1 MDNADTLTI
10 EKLKEQIKGSNA
22 QADLDAIDRAYKF
35 ASEAHGQQKRLSGEP
50 YIIHP
55 LAVAEILAE
64 MEMDNDTIIAALLH
78 DVVED
83 TGYTTEDVA
92 SRFGKP
98 VAELVDGVTKLG
110 KIPYSSKEEQ
120 QVENLRKMFMAM
132 AKDIRVILIKLA
144 DRLHNMR
151 TMKYQPVEKQR
162 QKSLETMEIYA
173 PLAHRL
179 GISKIKWELE
189 DLSLRYLDS
198 VAYHDLVSKISHK
211 RAERDEYVEEIKKTL
226 SAKINESGLNF
237 YIEGRV
243 KHFYSIY
250 KKMYSQNKTLDEIY
264 DLFAV
269 RVIVDTVADCYNVL
283 GIVHD
288 LYKPMPGRFKDY
300 IAMPKP
306 NMYQSLHTTVI
317 GKSGQPFEIQIRTW
331 EMHRTSEYGVA
342 AHWKYKEGKSAIT
355 DFDEKMSWIRQLM
368 EIQRDMVDAEDFMQS
383 LKIDLFSDE
392 VFVFTPKGD
401 VINLPSGS
409 TPIDFAFAIHSAVGC
424 KMLGAKVNGKIVPLE
439 YKLENG
445 DICDIITSSGST
457 GPSRDWLKI
466 VKTSQARNK
475 INQWFKKQ
483 NRDENVQRGKEA
495 LDKEIKKA
503 DLAPEKALSHEL
515 IDGLLKKYSFKS
527 LDDLYASIG
536 YDGITLSRVIA
547 KIKDQYHKHFSD
559 TSREVDIDS
568 VLTHSNKNTPSN
580 GVIVKDIDNCLV
592 RFARCCNPI
601 PGDDII
607 GYITRGRGVSVHR
620 TDCPNILA
628 AKSNTTEFARLID
641 AYWANDDANK
651 KDRYIAGII
660 YTAYDNSSILSSIAG
675 ILSEYNLSTRT
686 FNARVTSNGMAVVEL
701 EIEIANKQQ
710 LDNLITK
717 LKTIKDTVD
726 VKRASTKK
734 I

>member
-10 EKLKEQIKGSNA
+10 EKLKEQIKGYNA

-198 VAYHDLVSKISHK
+198 VAYHDLVSKISQK
-211 RAERDEYVEEIKKTL
+211 RAEREEYVEEIKKTL
-226 SAKINESGLNF
+226 SAKIKESGLNF

-355 DFDEKMSWIRQLM
+355 DFDEKMSWIRRLM

-536 YDGITLSRVIA
+536 YGGITLSRVIA
-547 KIKDQYHKHFSD
+547 KIKDQYHKHFAD
-559 TSREVDIDS
+559 TSHEVDIDS
-568 VLTHSNKNTPSN
+568 VLTHSDKSAPSN

-641 AYWANDDANK
+641 AYWANGDTNK
-651 KDRYIAGII
+651 KDRYVAGII